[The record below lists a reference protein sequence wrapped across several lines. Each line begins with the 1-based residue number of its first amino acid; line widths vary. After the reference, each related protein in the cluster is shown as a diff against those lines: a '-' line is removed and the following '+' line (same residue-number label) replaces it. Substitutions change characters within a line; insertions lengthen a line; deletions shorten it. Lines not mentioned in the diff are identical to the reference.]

1 MCIHIYVYTYVCLC
15 VCVYMEDSV
24 VCSRSYKKLE
34 AEMGLEQSCNPKCNN
49 LDCHKIQVCGYLYGY
64 LGGGQGFDE
73 EEDMWELL
81 GADTVLFLHRREYRG
96 VHFMIIH

>member
-1 MCIHIYVYTYVCLC
+1 MCDC
-15 VCVYMEDSV
+15 VCVCIWKIQWFVQDHT
-24 VCSRSYKKLE
+24 RNQKQKWDQN
-34 AEMGLEQSCNPKCNN
+34 QSCNPKCNN

-81 GADTVLFLHRREYRG
+81 GADTVLFLHLREYMG
-96 VHFMIIH
+96 VHFMVIH